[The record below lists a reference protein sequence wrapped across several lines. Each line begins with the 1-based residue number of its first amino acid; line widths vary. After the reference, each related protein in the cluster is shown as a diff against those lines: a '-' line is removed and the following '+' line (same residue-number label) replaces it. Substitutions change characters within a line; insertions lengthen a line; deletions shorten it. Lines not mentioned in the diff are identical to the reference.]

1 MKRQFIFDGKLLL
14 VAVVIVSTLWSL
26 GLWQRERGLA
36 KQAFELKSDI
46 LQQGDSVDIT
56 HFSDDLHAL
65 SGMNAHVLGRFDT
78 QQQYLHD
85 NRLRNGVAGYH
96 VLTALRLSGQSSA
109 ILVNRGWVVANH
121 DRRQLPDVLFQPES
135 LIKIS
140 GRAMSPVTGVFTLG
154 GDEPSAVWPKR
165 MQTIDIKKW
174 SKQLNYPLLPIMILL
189 DADATHGYARDWDNL
204 LPGKYMTA
212 DKHFAYAYQ
221 WFGLAIVALLVFGFL
236 SYRLLE

>member
-14 VAVVIVSTLWSL
+14 VTVVIFSVLWSL
-26 GLWQRERGLA
+26 GLWQRDRGLA
-36 KQAFELKSDI
+36 KQAFELKAEA
-46 LQQGDSVDIT
+46 LQQGDSVDIA
-56 HFSDDLHAL
+56 HFTDDLHAL
-65 SGMNAHVLGRFDT
+65 SGMNAHVVGSFDT

-96 VLTALRLSGQSSA
+96 VLTPLRLKGQPSA
-109 ILVNRGWVVANH
+109 ILVNRGWVVANQ
-121 DRRQLPDVLFQPES
+121 DRQQLPDLLFQPEAS
-135 LIKIS
+135 IKIS

-154 GDEPSAVWPKR
+154 EDEPSLTWPKR

-174 SKQLNYPLLPIMILL
+174 SEQLNYPLLPIMILL
-189 DADATHGYARDWDNL
+189 DSDEEHGYARDWDNL

-236 SYRLLE
+236 SFKILE